1 MRSRTTPYGSA
12 AAPAPTVVAK
22 IAPNEMNAPAK
33 TPSTSSVIGSVE
45 ALFTPLASARNAIV
59 AGMIASNVTD

>member
-1 MRSRTTPYGSA
+1 
-12 AAPAPTVVAK
+12 
-22 IAPNEMNAPAK
+22 MNAPAK